1 VSASH
6 VVQSERVIVEQ
17 TFCDLKEWKVMK
29 GKKFSEVK
37 TASKELDAV
46 ISLHNINIL
55 LKYDPQYEIP
65 DRRAALK
72 DEHVFK
78 PTISPEEVNL
88 KIPKQLC
95 PAGKVNIKH
104 ITAFK
109 AWLPSV
115 IPTLKKS
122 LENCENESV
131 FFPTV
136 GDRGR
141 CLHNGAYVLQLR
153 VEKEA
158 LDVWSVKFLVGASY
172 SYQTHTGYFQ
182 LSKNSAPVCNICC
195 CYSG

>member
-1 VSASH
+1 
-6 VVQSERVIVEQ
+6 
-17 TFCDLKEWKVMK
+17 
-29 GKKFSEVK
+29 
-37 TASKELDAV
+37 
-46 ISLHNINIL
+46 
-55 LKYDPQYEIP
+55 
-65 DRRAALK
+65 
-72 DEHVFK
+72 
-78 PTISPEEVNL
+78 L
-88 KIPKQLC
+88 KIPQLLR
-95 PAGKVNIKH
+95 PRGAVNIAH

-182 LSKNSAPVCNICC
+182 LSKNSAPVCKYMLLLQWVSLCDRRNVWPAFIFWILILNFRERPC
-195 CYSG
+195 SHLNAVFRLLVDWMAQNSKVKM